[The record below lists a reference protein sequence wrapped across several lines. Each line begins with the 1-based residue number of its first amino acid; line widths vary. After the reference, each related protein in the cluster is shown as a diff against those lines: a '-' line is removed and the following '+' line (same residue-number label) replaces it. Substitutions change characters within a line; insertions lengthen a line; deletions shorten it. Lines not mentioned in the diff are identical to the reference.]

1 MQKKLA
7 LSWEMLE
14 ERSSLSSLFSYDG
27 IYIIWNPGYSNV
39 IINCLSRYFYR
50 VKRKKQMIILV
61 LCIGIVS
68 AVVIIALT
76 IMKKKDVPKNE
87 TLIKE
92 EEPPKDETPI
102 KEEEPPKKVDN
113 VVDEWLKKGMASG
126 IKNVDYPGSY
136 EINIYFNN
144 EISLLGAWN
153 ANKLYSWLNSGT
165 MYFGGRKIFTYHY
178 DPSMEVKRELN
189 DMLNAY
195 EHNRLKDLTDGM

>member
-1 MQKKLA
+1 MIPMQKKLA
-7 LSWEMLE
+7 LSWEILE
-14 ERSSLSSLFSYDG
+14 GRSSLSSLFSYDG

-76 IMKKKDVPKNE
+76 IMKKKDVPKDE
-87 TLIKE
+87 TL
-92 EEPPKDETPI
+92 I

-113 VVDEWLKKGMASG
+113 VVDEWLKKGMMSG

>member
-1 MQKKLA
+1 MIPMQKKLA

-14 ERSSLSSLFSYDG
+14 ERSSLSSLFSYD
-27 IYIIWNPGYSNV
+27 WNPGYSNV

-92 EEPPKDETPI
+92 EEPPK
-102 KEEEPPKKVDN
+102 KVDN

-126 IKNVDYPGSY
+126 IKNVDYPGYY

-165 MYFGGRKIFTYHY
+165 MYFGDRKIFTYHY
-178 DPSMEVKRELN
+178 DPSMKVKRELN

-195 EHNRLKDLTDGM
+195 EHNRLKELTDGM

>member
-7 LSWEMLE
+7 LSWEILE
-14 ERSSLSSLFSYDG
+14 ERSNLSSLFLYDG
-27 IYIIWNPGYSNV
+27 IYIIYIIWNPGYSNV
-39 IINCLSRYFYR
+39 IINCLPCYLYR
-50 VKRKKQMIILV
+50 VRLLKRKKQMIILV

-76 IMKKKDVPKNE
+76 IMKKKDVPKDE
-87 TLIKE
+87 TL
-92 EEPPKDETPI
+92 I

-144 EISLLGAWN
+144 KISLLGAWN

-195 EHNRLKDLTDGM
+195 EHNRLKELTDGM

>member
-1 MQKKLA
+1 MIPMQKKLA
-7 LSWEMLE
+7 LSWEILE
-14 ERSSLSSLFSYDG
+14 ERSNLSSLFSYD
-27 IYIIWNPGYSNV
+27 WNPGYSNV

-76 IMKKKDVPKNE
+76 IMKKKDVPKDE

-92 EEPPKDETPI
+92 EEPPKNETLI

-126 IKNVDYPGSY
+126 IKNIDYPGSY

-165 MYFGGRKIFTYHY
+165 MYLGGKKIFTYHY

-195 EHNRLKDLTDGM
+195 EHNRLKELTDGM

>member
-7 LSWEMLE
+7 LSWEILE
-14 ERSSLSSLFSYDG
+14 ERSNLSSLFLYDG
-27 IYIIWNPGYSNV
+27 IYIIRNPGYSNV
-39 IINCLSRYFYR
+39 IINCLSCYLYR
-50 VKRKKQMIILV
+50 VRLLKRKKQMIILV

-76 IMKKKDVPKNE
+76 IMKKKDVPKDE
-87 TLIKE
+87 TL
-92 EEPPKDETPI
+92 I

-126 IKNVDYPGSY
+126 IKNIDYPGSY

-144 EISLLGAWN
+144 KISLLGAWN

-178 DPSMEVKRELN
+178 DPSMEVKKELN

-195 EHNRLKDLTDGM
+195 EHNRLKELTDGM

>member
-1 MQKKLA
+1 
-7 LSWEMLE
+7 
-14 ERSSLSSLFSYDG
+14 
-27 IYIIWNPGYSNV
+27 
-39 IINCLSRYFYR
+39 
-50 VKRKKQMIILV
+50 MIILV

-126 IKNVDYPGSY
+126 IKNVD
-136 EINIYFNN
+136 
-144 EISLLGAWN
+144 
-153 ANKLYSWLNSGT
+153 
-165 MYFGGRKIFTYHY
+165 
-178 DPSMEVKRELN
+178 
-189 DMLNAY
+189 
-195 EHNRLKDLTDGM
+195 

>member
-39 IINCLSRYFYR
+39 IINCLSHYFYR

-76 IMKKKDVPKNE
+76 IMKKKDV
-87 TLIKE
+87 
-92 EEPPKDETPI
+92 PKDETPI

-178 DPSMEVKRELN
+178 DPSMEVKREL
-189 DMLNAY
+189 
-195 EHNRLKDLTDGM
+195 TIC

>member
-92 EEPPKDETPI
+92 EEPPK
-102 KEEEPPKKVDN
+102 KVDN

-144 EISLLGAWN
+144 KISLLGAWN

>member
-1 MQKKLA
+1 MIPMQKKLA

-92 EEPPKDETPI
+92 EEPPK
-102 KEEEPPKKVDN
+102 KVDN

-144 EISLLGAWN
+144 KISLLEAWN

>member
-7 LSWEMLE
+7 LSWEILE
-14 ERSSLSSLFSYDG
+14 ERSNLSSLFLYDG

-39 IINCLSRYFYR
+39 IINCLPCYLYR

-76 IMKKKDVPKNE
+76 IMKKKDVPKDE
-87 TLIKE
+87 TL
-92 EEPPKDETPI
+92 I

-126 IKNVDYPGSY
+126 IKNIDYPGSY

-144 EISLLGAWN
+144 KISLLGAWN

-195 EHNRLKDLTDGM
+195 EHNRLKELTDGM

>member
-92 EEPPKDETPI
+92 EEPPK
-102 KEEEPPKKVDN
+102 KVDN

-144 EISLLGAWN
+144 KISLLEAWN

>member
-1 MQKKLA
+1 
-7 LSWEMLE
+7 
-14 ERSSLSSLFSYDG
+14 
-27 IYIIWNPGYSNV
+27 
-39 IINCLSRYFYR
+39 
-50 VKRKKQMIILV
+50 MIILV

-76 IMKKKDVPKNE
+76 IMKKKDV
-87 TLIKE
+87 
-92 EEPPKDETPI
+92 PKDETPI

-144 EISLLGAWN
+144 KISLLGAWN

>member
-7 LSWEMLE
+7 LSWEILE
-14 ERSSLSSLFSYDG
+14 ERSNLSSLFSYD
-27 IYIIWNPGYSNV
+27 WNPGYSNV

-76 IMKKKDVPKNE
+76 IMKKKDVPKDE
-87 TLIKE
+87 TL
-92 EEPPKDETPI
+92 I

-126 IKNVDYPGSY
+126 IKNIDYPGSY

-165 MYFGGRKIFTYHY
+165 MYLGGRKIFTYHY

-195 EHNRLKDLTDGM
+195 EHNRLKELTDGM

>member
-1 MQKKLA
+1 MIPMQKKLA

-92 EEPPKDETPI
+92 EEPPK
-102 KEEEPPKKVDN
+102 KVDN

-126 IKNVDYPGSY
+126 IKNVNYPGSY

-144 EISLLGAWN
+144 KISLLGAWN

>member
-1 MQKKLA
+1 MIPMQKKLA
-7 LSWEMLE
+7 LSWEILE
-14 ERSSLSSLFSYDG
+14 ERSNLSSLFLYDG

-39 IINCLSRYFYR
+39 IINCLPCYLYR

-76 IMKKKDVPKNE
+76 IMKKKDVPKDE
-87 TLIKE
+87 TL
-92 EEPPKDETPI
+92 I

-126 IKNVDYPGSY
+126 IKNIDYPGSY

-144 EISLLGAWN
+144 KISLLGAWN

-195 EHNRLKDLTDGM
+195 EHNRLKELTDGM

>member
-7 LSWEMLE
+7 LSWEILE
-14 ERSSLSSLFSYDG
+14 ERSSLSSLFSYD
-27 IYIIWNPGYSNV
+27 WNPGYSNV

-68 AVVIIALT
+68 AIVIIALT
-76 IMKKKDVPKNE
+76 IMKKKDV
-87 TLIKE
+87 
-92 EEPPKDETPI
+92 PKDETPI

-144 EISLLGAWN
+144 KISLLGAWN